1 MTFPIMPFLGNIACP
16 HLRRHLACSAAA
28 ELLANIVFGIVGV
41 MIPPPKVPNADRR
54 SREHLT
60 PAEIDRL
67 IAAAQRLGRHSHRDA
82 TMILLAYRHGL
93 RVSELVSLRRE
104 QLDLRQGLLH
114 VRRRKNGLPSTH
126 PLRGPELRALREV
139 LREYPDSAYV
149 FISERCAPMTTAT
162 FRKMLARAGDA
173 AKLGMPIHPHMLRHS
188 TGFKLAN
195 DGQDTRAIQ
204 HLSGAQEYPAH
215 RHLHPARLRPL
226 QRLLEGLRTA
236 TLNRNRL
243 MH

>member
-1 MTFPIMPFLGNIACP
+1 MVLARAGAEKTFPIRYLFGKVCCLRASHRTTRGPAARPTPNI
-16 HLRRHLACSAAA
+16 
-28 ELLANIVFGIVGV
+28 IFGKVGT
-41 MIPPPKVPNADRR
+41 MNPPPKRPNAERR

-67 IAAAQRLGRHSHRDA
+67 IAAARQLGRHGHRDA

-126 PLRGPELRALREV
+126 PLHGPELRALRQV
-139 LREYPDSAYV
+139 LHAYPETAYV
-149 FISERCAPMTTAT
+149 FVSERGAPMIAAT
-162 FRKMLARAGDA
+162 FRKLVARAGEA

-188 TGFKLAN
+188 TGYKLAN

-204 HLSGAQEYPAH
+204 HYLGH
-215 RHLHPARLRPL
+215 RNIQHTVAYTRLDASRFNDFWPD
-226 QRLLEGLRTA
+226 
-236 TLNRNRL
+236 
-243 MH
+243 

>member
-1 MTFPIMPFLGNIACP
+1 M
-16 HLRRHLACSAAA
+16 S
-28 ELLANIVFGIVGV
+28 
-41 MIPPPKVPNADRR
+41 PPPKASNADRR

-67 IAAAQRLGRHSHRDA
+67 IAAAQRLGRHGHRDA

-93 RVSELVSLRRE
+93 RVSELVTLRRE

-114 VRRRKNGLPSTH
+114 VRRRKNGMPSTH

-139 LREYPDSAYV
+139 LRNYPETAYV
-149 FISERCAPMTTAT
+149 FVSERRAPMTAAT
-162 FRKMLARAGDA
+162 FRKLVARAGDA

-204 HLSGAQEYPAH
+204 HYLGHRTSSTPCSTPSSTPAASMTSGETDRPALG
-215 RHLHPARLRPL
+215 RQITLRPL
-226 QRLLEGLRTA
+226 NHAVSKISRV
-236 TLNRNRL
+236 
-243 MH
+243 